1 MHGAHRALPAS
12 LSPDFV
18 KVMSSSAIRPS
29 HEEPLDPPAGESQ
42 AASRAEEAS
51 PRAEEIRAG
60 EAAPGG
66 EAAGATGGEA
76 LEKAILDPSP
86 AEQKAH
92 VRLSLTD
99 KIEAFIARLSSKNH
113 FWHRVCSL
121 FWLPYAFKSGIRMK
135 QVSEHSFSA
144 VLPFRRFNR
153 NWYNAMAGAA
163 LLANSEIAG
172 GMYIFGITG
181 GDYTLV
187 CKRLEYKFL
196 RPCFGPAIYN
206 IYPRE
211 DIKALIATGKEFN
224 ITLDLDIMQQA
235 VVPETLAKLKKKDVL
250 LAKMAAK
257 ERRVGRCVATFHVTP
272 TLHQKAKR
280 GDTRRV
286 GGRL

>member
-1 MHGAHRALPAS
+1 
-12 LSPDFV
+12 
-18 KVMSSSAIRPS
+18 MSSSAIRPS
-29 HEEPLDPPAGESQ
+29 HDDPLERSTAPADAPGT
-42 AASRAEEAS
+42 
-51 PRAEEIRAG
+51 PRS
-60 EAAPGG
+60 EAAD
-66 EAAGATGGEA
+66 EETAVLTQ
-76 LEKAILDPSP
+76 SP
-86 AEQKAH
+86 AEQKAR
-92 VRLSLTD
+92 VRLSFTD
-99 KIEAFIARLSSKNH
+99 KIEAYIARLSSKSH

-135 QVSEHSFSA
+135 PVGERSFAA

-187 CKRLEYKFL
+187 CKQLEYKFL

-211 DIKALIATGKEFN
+211 DLKALIASGKEFN

-235 VVPETLAKLKKKDVL
+235 VVPESLAKLKKKDAL

-286 GGRL
+286 GGRM